1 MLVTERFSSSEVV
14 DPERL
19 NKADAEITAPLN
31 GRLDS
36 RSIRSV
42 MLFDGQ
48 LATAHLAHPYVPVPL
63 QFIITITEA
72 GRLKYSLQMPV
83 AGIVLGGELSVPA
96 AASSPVVG
104 QFNPASLDRLEIYVH
119 TAAPP
124 YTPANAGLVWRT
136 AYDGIAPR
144 GAVYSWPYG
153 IFMKSYDFAS
163 AFHDASFAASDYLT
177 VYFVNGTG
185 TTNTIYL
192 ATVWVAFNSET
203 FTQAGDANAAR
214 GPLANVTF
222 GSVEQKYQAAPPY
235 APVHVGISA
244 TSIVS
249 GGGSG

>member
-1 MLVTERFSSSEVV
+1 
-14 DPERL
+14 
-19 NKADAEITAPLN
+19 
-31 GRLDS
+31 
-36 RSIRSV
+36 

-63 QFIITITEA
+63 QFQCTITGA
-72 GRLKYSLQMPV
+72 TKYSLQMPV

-96 AASSPVVG
+96 AASSPTVNA
-104 QFNPASLDRLEIYVH
+104 FNPASLDRLEIYVH

-153 IFMKSYDFAS
+153 IFLKSYDFTG

-203 FTQAGDANAAR
+203 FTQAGDANATR

-222 GSVEQKYQAAPPY
+222 GSVEQKYPTAPAT
-235 APVHVGISA
+235 APVHVGVSG
-244 TSIVS
+244 TSS
-249 GGGSG
+249 LKGGGGS